1 MTAARGGRM
10 DGRIVLVTGATNGI
24 GLETARELVQRGARV
39 TIVGRNPDR
48 TAQVASAIGAADTV
62 IADLSELRQVR
73 RAAAEIT
80 ARHGQLDVLVNN
92 AGALFN
98 TRQETR
104 EGIEMTWAL
113 NHLSPFLLTHEL
125 LPLLRR
131 GATPRVVTVSSGAHA
146 MGRIRFD
153 DPEFRRGYRG
163 WPAYAQSKLANILF
177 TRELARREP
186 WLQANTLHPGL
197 VASGFGSHQGG
208 TFSQVYRV
216 VDRFSL
222 TPVQGAQTTIHLAA
236 DPVAVS
242 GRYFVTSRE
251 VRPAPHALDDG
262 AALRLWDI
270 SAARV
275 AAGATGMPGRTW
287 PEVLAEVR
295 RVTGA

>member
-1 MTAARGGRM
+1 M

-62 IADLSELRQVR
+62 IADLSELSQVR

-98 TRQETR
+98 ARRETR

-113 NHLSPFLLTHEL
+113 NHLSPFLLTQEL

-131 GATPRVVTVSSGAHA
+131 GAAPRVVTVSSGAHA
-146 MGRIRFD
+146 MGRIHFD

-242 GRYFVTSRE
+242 GRYFVKSRE

-270 SAARV
+270 SAARA

>member
-1 MTAARGGRM
+1 M
-10 DGRIVLVTGATNGI
+10 DGRVVLVTGATNGI
-24 GLETARELVQRGARV
+24 GLETARELVRRGARV
-39 TIVGRNPDR
+39 TIMGRNPDR
-48 TAQVASAIGAADTV
+48 TAQVARDIGAADRV
-62 IADLSELRQVR
+62 IADLSELSQVR

-80 ARHGQLDVLVNN
+80 ARHRQLDVLVNN

-113 NHLSPFLLTHEL
+113 NHLSPFLLTREL

-131 GATPRVVTVSSGAHA
+131 GTAPRVVTVSSGAHA

-153 DPEFRRGYRG
+153 DPEFRRGYSG
-163 WPAYAQSKLANILF
+163 WPAYSQSKLANILF

-197 VASGFGSHQGG
+197 VASGFGAHQGG
-208 TFSQVYRV
+208 TFSQLYRV

-236 DPVAVS
+236 DPLEVS
-242 GRYFVTSRE
+242 GRYFVKSRE
-251 VRPAPHALDDG
+251 ATPLPQALDDG
-262 AALRLWDI
+262 AALRLWTLGEQQVEAVLA
-270 SAARV
+270 S
-275 AAGATGMPGRTW
+275 TPGRTW

-295 RVTGA
+295 RVSGA